1 MKLFESCYAIGSQVK
16 ENIPPDELA
25 SLNEFL
31 PGVAVSLVESLLFS
45 KIMFKNQVFYSER
58 CSNVKKRNSYTV
70 SFLRHGV
77 LSYGCIAYFL
87 KLTTHHHGIQI
98 YHLAAINEL
107 HHRPGE
113 GIMCDERLLLA
124 NNLHLKPFRLVRLVL
139 LYVVYCF

>member
-58 CSNVKKRNSYTV
+58 CSNVKKRNCYTV
-70 SFLRHGV
+70 SFLHHGV

-98 YHLAAINEL
+98 YHLPLMSFITVQVIESCVTKGCSWQIVYISN
-107 HHRPGE
+107 
-113 GIMCDERLLLA
+113 
-124 NNLHLKPFRLVRLVL
+124 HLGLSG
-139 LYVVYCF
+139 